1 MGYLINITALDVLI
15 VVIYMVAVLGIG
27 VYFGSKVKSHGEF
40 FVASKKLP
48 WWVCALAFTTVLI
61 SAHDIVSYSQTG
73 FEAGFVAYET
83 YLDDL
88 GFGLL
93 FVAVGIPIYYLSGV
107 YTIPEFM
114 ERRFDKK
121 TRIASSIAE
130 LLFMLALMS
139 FNAYSIG
146 YVD

>member
-1 MGYLINITALDVLI
+1 MGNLVNITAIDLI
-15 VVIYMVAVLGIG
+15 IVALYMVIVLGIG
-27 VYFGSKVKSHGEF
+27 VYFGSRVKSHGEF

-73 FEAGFVAYET
+73 YEAGFVAYET

-93 FVAVGIPIYYLSGV
+93 FVAVGVPLYYLSGI

-114 ERRFDKK
+114 
-121 TRIASSIAE
+121 
-130 LLFMLALMS
+130 
-139 FNAYSIG
+139 
-146 YVD
+146 